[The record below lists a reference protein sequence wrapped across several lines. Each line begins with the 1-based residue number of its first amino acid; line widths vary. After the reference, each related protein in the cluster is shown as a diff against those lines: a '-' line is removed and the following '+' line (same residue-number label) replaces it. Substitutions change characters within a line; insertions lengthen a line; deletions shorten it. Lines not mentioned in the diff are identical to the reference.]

1 MARTALGMKVAGL
14 SCRLLHG
21 TWEPVVPMQRE
32 TRNRRPRERQSTD
45 AGHRGG
51 VIRSSEEGPVMGLE
65 RRGGPV

>member
-1 MARTALGMKVAGL
+1 MARTAPGMEVAGL

-51 VIRSSEEGPVMGLE
+51 VIRSSDEGPVMGLE
-65 RRGGPV
+65 